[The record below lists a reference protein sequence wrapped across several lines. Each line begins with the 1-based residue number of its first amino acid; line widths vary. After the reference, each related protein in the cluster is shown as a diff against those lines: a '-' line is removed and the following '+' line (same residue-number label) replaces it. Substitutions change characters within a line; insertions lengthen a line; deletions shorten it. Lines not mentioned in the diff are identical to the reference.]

1 MRVLHTSDWHLG
13 ASLHGKRRY
22 EEAAK
27 FLEWLVDTVREQGVD
42 LLIVSGDVFDSSAPG
57 ARAQEMYYQFLGT
70 MAHSRCRSVVVV
82 AGNHDSPSFI
92 AAPRDVLRFLDIHV
106 VGDASGPL
114 RDLVIPV
121 SGGDGD
127 PGVIVCAVPFLR
139 EKDLLPLH
147 PEESRESRATLLAR
161 GIREYYSG
169 IAAIAGG
176 MRDERGGGVPVIATG
191 HLFAAG
197 CETRT
202 GDGVREC
209 YIGDSVKV
217 GTDVFSP
224 VFSYVA
230 LGHLHVPQ
238 VVAGNRAVRYS
249 GSPIPIGF
257 SEIDQQKT
265 VVIIDTVTPDGVT
278 VTDHPVPRFQRFAS
292 LKGSRT
298 EVERQVR
305 ELAREGVPVFAEVTV
320 DSMEPPPA
328 LQNWLSGLVRGTGI
342 ECLKLTNVRVSDTS
356 IIQGGDGVSLQDL
369 TEKEVFRR
377 RLDEEALPSGERDR
391 LMEAFGEILV
401 RYHQRDLQAGE

>member
-22 EEAAK
+22 EEAGK
-27 FLEWLVDTVREQGVD
+27 FLDWLIETVREERVD

-57 ARAQEMYYQFLGT
+57 ARAQEMYYRFLGS

-92 AAPRDVLRFLDIHV
+92 AAPREVLRFLDIHV

-121 SGGDGD
+121 AGSGGD
-127 PGVIVCAVPFLR
+127 PGLIVCAVPFLR
-139 EKDLLPLH
+139 EKDLLPTDPGLSG
-147 PEESRESRATLLAR
+147 ESRTALITR
-161 GIREYYSG
+161 GIREYYDG
-169 IAAIAGG
+169 AAAIAQELIAGSGG
-176 MRDERGGGVPVIATG
+176 SIPVIATG
-191 HLFAAG
+191 HLFVAG
-197 CETRT
+197 CETKV

-217 GTDVFSP
+217 GTDVFPP

-238 VVAGNRAVRYS
+238 VVAGNRAIRYP

-265 VVIIDTVTPDGVT
+265 VVIIDTGAQGGISVTEC
-278 VTDHPVPRFQRFAS
+278 PVPRFQRFAS
-292 LKGSRT
+292 LKGDRE
-298 EVERQVR
+298 EVERQVK

-320 DSMEPPPA
+320 DSMEPPTA
-328 LQNWLSGLVRGTGI
+328 LQNWLSGLVRGTGV

-356 IIQGGDGVSLQDL
+356 LTATEEGTSLQDL
-369 TEKEVFRR
+369 TEMEVFRK
-377 RLDEEALPSGERDR
+377 RLDEEDIPPEERES
-391 LMEAFGEILV
+391 LTQAFGEVLLEY
-401 RYHQRDLQAGE
+401 RQRDLQAGE

>member
-22 EEAAK
+22 EEAGK
-27 FLEWLVDTVREQGVD
+27 FLGWLVDTIREEGID

-139 EKDLLPLH
+139 EKDLLQKD
-147 PEESRESRATLLAR
+147 PEQPAGSRSAILTQ
-161 GIREYYSG
+161 GIREYYDG
-169 IAAIAGG
+169 VAAIAREGSGG
-176 MRDERGGGVPVIATG
+176 DVPVIATG

-197 CETRT
+197 CETKV

-238 VVAGNRAVRYS
+238 VVAGNRAVRYP

-265 VVIIDTVTPDGVT
+265 VIIIDTGAPGGISVTER
-278 VTDHPVPRFQRFAS
+278 PVPRFQRFAS

-320 DSMEPPPA
+320 DSMEPPAA
-328 LQNWLSGLVRGTGI
+328 LQNWLSGLVRGTGV

-356 IIQGGDGVSLQDL
+356 IIPGGDGVSLQDL

-377 RLDEEALPSGERDR
+377 RLDEENLPSGERDR